1 MAGTM
6 GGFWVGVSGLQS
18 SQYALNTTAH
28 NITNAG
34 TEGYSRQQVLLSD
47 VAYTNLGITAVGK
60 NQVGLGTTM
69 ADVRLVR
76 DRLVDKLYR
85 KELSR
90 EQYYQTKYD
99 VVAEVQNYFG
109 ELESSTFRSTMM
121 NLWTSAQ
128 ELQKESNSIVTR
140 SAYIAN
146 AIAFTERANEIY
158 KQLTTYQKNLDTE
171 ISDQVDRIN
180 ELAEIIYDL
189 NYKITMVEAAGIES
203 ANDYRDQ
210 RDAALDELSGYISIS
225 YKENDTGQ
233 VDVYAE
239 YRTLVSMDRVYKMGT
254 KPVSDSCT
262 YLIPVWEDDQENVFN
277 MHYNPDRDPRTN
289 PDAYVARV
297 PNAESQ
303 TDTGSLKAIV
313 MSRGDWIANYTD
325 IPVAPEAPVKP
336 VQSDY
341 ATDAEYNNA
350 LTQYEAD
357 YQQYQTDYQDFV
369 KEKEFYN
376 TYVEPYTVNN
386 IIAQFDQL
394 VHGIVTKINDI
405 LCPNKEITI
414 QVPDPDNPNSTIT
427 QTIKVLDEEKA
438 GWGMGEDNQQQG
450 NELFKRR
457 TVDRYTEQTVTLADG
472 STATV
477 QVFNEENED
486 DYLSLYTLG
495 NLEVNDVLIKNP
507 SLLPI
512 SNQQQEELQE
522 VADQLIQ
529 VWSED
534 FATLGPN
541 SLVSN
546 DFFGYYKEF
555 ISDFANKGSTYNGI
569 AESQAQAVQELENQ
583 RQSVVG
589 VSTDEEL
596 SNLIRFQQGYNA
608 SSRYFT
614 VVSEMVEHLLNKLG

>member
-47 VAYTNLGITAVGK
+47 VAYTNLGNTALGK
-60 NQVGLGTTM
+60 KQVGLGTTM

-76 DRLVDKLYR
+76 DRLVDKMYR

-90 EQYYQTKYD
+90 QQYYQTKYD

-109 ELESSTFRSTMM
+109 ELESSTFRSTMV

-146 AIAFTERANEIY
+146 AVAFADRANEIY

-171 ISDQVDRIN
+171 ITDQVDRIN
-180 ELAEIIYDL
+180 ELAGIIYEL
-189 NYKITMVEAAGIES
+189 NHKITMVEAAGIES

-225 YKENDTGQ
+225 YKENNTGQ

-239 YRTLVSMDRVYKMGT
+239 HRTLVSMDRVYKMGT
-254 KPVSDSCT
+254 KAVSDTCN

-277 MHYNPDRDPRTN
+277 L
-289 PDAYVARV
+289 ARV
-297 PNAESQ
+297 PNAEAQ

-336 VQSDY
+336 VRSSY
-341 ATDAEYNNA
+341 ETDAEYNAA
-350 LTQYEAD
+350 LTQYTAD
-357 YQQYQTDYQDFV
+357 YQQYQIEYEDFLT
-369 KEKEFYN
+369 EKEFYN

-394 VHGIVTKINDI
+394 VHGIVTKINDT
-405 LCPNKEITI
+405 LCPNKEITV
-414 QVPDPDNPNSTIT
+414 QVQDPNNPNSTILK
-427 QTIKVLDEEKA
+427 TIKVLDEENA

-450 NELFKRR
+450 TELFKRR
-457 TVDRYTEQTVTLADG
+457 TVDRYTEQTVTLEDG
-472 STATV
+472 TTATV
-477 QVFNEENED
+477 QVYNEENED

-495 NLEVNDVLIKNP
+495 NLEVNDELLKNP
-507 SLLPI
+507 SLLPL
-512 SNQQQEELQE
+512 SNQQKEELQA

-529 VWSED
+529 IWGED
-534 FATLGPN
+534 FATLGPD

-555 ISDFANKGSTYNGI
+555 VADFANKGSTYNGI
-569 AESQAQAVQELENQ
+569 AESQAQAVQELDNQ
-583 RQSVVG
+583 RQAVVG

-614 VVSEMVEHLLNKLG
+614 VVSDMVEHLINKLG